1 MKRIIQIAV
10 LMTIFTACQRND
22 VQEIL
27 NKKKTIVDKTKNTSL
42 LKRTTLLIFKTKNES
57 GEINEYYYQVE
68 GSNISFFRDTLNYD
82 SEFYNNQK
90 LNQTLLDS
98 RVKDYNNFLRDYHIE
113 SYSSDFSNKGV
124 ELKFYLTEGGVLLYV
139 PELNLLKDDIYKKYI
154 E

>member
-57 GEINEYYYQVE
+57 GEINEYYY
-68 GSNISFFRDTLNYD
+68 
-82 SEFYNNQK
+82 
-90 LNQTLLDS
+90 
-98 RVKDYNNFLRDYHIE
+98 
-113 SYSSDFSNKGV
+113 
-124 ELKFYLTEGGVLLYV
+124 
-139 PELNLLKDDIYKKYI
+139 
-154 E
+154 